1 MKKSRKIFL
10 KFEIS
15 FKCCRLPITADLAY
29 LITLCR
35 TENQI
40 AGELARFVLDLTAG
54 RQRAFAKLTVRD
66 VFPEES

>member
-1 MKKSRKIFL
+1 MVKKGECSRHTSFSCNGRL
-10 KFEIS
+10 KM
-15 FKCCRLPITADLAY
+15 P
-29 LITLCR
+29 ITLCR
-35 TENQI
+35 TESQL